1 MADER
6 TPPRPSPTP
15 TNGAATH
22 GAARGASAEKPRRE
36 GGITLAGLTTV
47 AMDLDEAHPPG
58 MVTEAAANAIR
69 YILAST
75 KVEPDFS
82 LESLALVDH
91 YVTEARVEMMERP
104 EVLPLTAQTLG
115 AYLGEIV
122 RRRHACWWRIDRK
135 DPGAWRLEFHQVY
148 LAFYPIQ
155 VAYVCLTEEDDDTS
169 FGGLEMPP
177 ADLDNL
183 RDRLDRT
190 PGVSEDLY
198 YVPTTRL
205 EVLDIAVDALLAQRA
220 TRPDV
225 ARPYTA
231 RDYAI

>member
-1 MADER
+1 M
-6 TPPRPSPTP
+6 TK
-15 TNGAATH
+15 GK
-22 GAARGASAEKPRRE
+22 GE
-36 GGITLAGLTTV
+36 GGITLAGMNTL

-58 MVTEAAANAIR
+58 IVTEAAANAVR

-82 LESLALVDH
+82 FESLALVDH
-91 YVTEARVEMMERP
+91 YVEQARVEVMERP

-135 DPGAWRLEFHQVY
+135 DPGAWRLEFQQVY
-148 LAFYPIQ
+148 LAFYPVQ
-155 VAYVCLTEEDDDTS
+155 VAYVCLTEEDEEAA
-169 FGGLEMPP
+169 FGGLEMP
-177 ADLDNL
+177 ALNMDHLAA
-183 RDRLDRT
+183 RLEAL
-190 PGVSEDLY
+190 PGVSEDLF

-220 TRPDV
+220 TRPEA
-225 ARPYTA
+225 ARPYSA
-231 RDYAI
+231 ADYSV

>member
-1 MADER
+1 MSKLG
-6 TPPRPSPTP
+6 SP
-15 TNGAATH
+15 NG
-22 GAARGASAEKPRRE
+22 GKRNPDR
-36 GGITLAGLTTV
+36 GITLAGMSTI

-58 MVTEAAANAIR
+58 IVTEAAANAVR
-69 YILAST
+69 YILAAT

-82 LESLALVDH
+82 FESLALVDH
-91 YVTEARVEMMERP
+91 YIEQARVEVMERP

-148 LAFYPIQ
+148 LAFYPVQ
-155 VAYVCLTEEDDDTS
+155 VAYVCLTEEDDEAA
-169 FGGLEMPP
+169 FGGMEMPP
-177 ADLDNL
+177 LDMDHL
-183 RDRLDRT
+183 AARLDAM
-190 PGVSEDLY
+190 PGVSEELF

-220 TRPDV
+220 MHPEA
-225 ARPYTA
+225 ARPYSA
-231 RDYAI
+231 ADYSV